1 LRYELLLAL
10 FGLTGVMGV
19 STSPAGLMVDVQNA
33 AHLARVRRQVLDLCT
48 PFCVVV
54 NSAGGGAAAVDD
66 ASDPDDDMRREFLDM
81 YRKMS
86 RFVFAQY
93 C

>member
-1 LRYELLLAL
+1 
-10 FGLTGVMGV
+10 
-19 STSPAGLMVDVQNA
+19 
-33 AHLARVRRQVLDLCT
+33 
-48 PFCVVV
+48 VV